1 MSLLRRNSPKIK
13 LDKSC
18 KVLVNILRDLDNY
31 GRKLW
36 AIRLTA
42 VSIITARDK
51 RAIIRVASNSSII
64 AKQIAKKA
72 EVATNVRNCE
82 LLGRNYKVL
91 KNCEDL
97 KRRKLQ
103 QKSWLKQE
111 P

>member
-51 RAIIRVASNSSII
+51 RAIIRLASNSSII
-64 AKQIAKKA
+64 AKQIG
-72 EVATNVRNCE
+72 VATNVRNCE
-82 LLGRNYKVL
+82 RLRRNYKVL
-91 KNCEDL
+91 KNCEHL

-103 QKSWLKQE
+103 RKSWLKQE

>member
-1 MSLLRRNSPKIK
+1 MSTTMNLLK
-13 LDKSC
+13 DT
-18 KVLVNILRDLDNY
+18 DNFGKRKCC
-31 GRKLW
+31 GRP
-36 AIRLTA
+36 
-42 VSIITARDK
+42 TARDK
-51 RAIIRVASNSSII
+51 RAIIRLASNSSII